1 MKKLMVFAIL
11 IAFLAVPLTAFGT
24 MGQMSPKSK
33 DINVEFFGSLKTY
46 PTWMSNL
53 NFNSHT
59 DDNDWMIDENGLMS
73 VKVTDTPQWAPGE
86 VTNPTEGDS
95 GSIPV
100 TINCIGDATQNNVVH
115 CFSCNYFE
123 I

>member
-1 MKKLMVFAIL
+1 MDLRSNCNVIKEGKLMKKLMVFAIL

-59 DDNDWMIDENGLMS
+59 DDNDWTHLTS
-73 VKVTDTPQWAPGE
+73 
-86 VTNPTEGDS
+86 
-95 GSIPV
+95 
-100 TINCIGDATQNNVVH
+100 
-115 CFSCNYFE
+115 
-123 I
+123 